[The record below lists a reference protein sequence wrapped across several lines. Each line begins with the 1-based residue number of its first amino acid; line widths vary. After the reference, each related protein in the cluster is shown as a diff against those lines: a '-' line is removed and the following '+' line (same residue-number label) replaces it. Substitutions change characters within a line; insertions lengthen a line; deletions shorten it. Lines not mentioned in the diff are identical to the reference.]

1 MRHSTDIAE
10 LRRLPGQTKL
20 MPLKGV
26 LKRVPLRR
34 KSPLQN
40 QRGFGLVVALFAI
53 VILAMFGVLAAR
65 YIFTTSISS
74 TEDYLWAQALYAA
87 EATAHRQILYN
98 DGGGAG
104 GFVAPVIQ
112 NVTSTVTDN
121 FGGVGLPATVMVQ
134 GEINGI
140 SRIIAVKYIL

>member
-1 MRHSTDIAE
+1 
-10 LRRLPGQTKL
+10 

-104 GFVAPVIQ
+104 GFVAPVIR